1 MSGKPI
7 RTPAPSYL
15 LMGPE
20 EGEKGEFIASIKQA
34 LTQVDPSLEIHTIY
48 PWETGMSEL
57 AGILKN
63 GSLFSSWKLV
73 ILRNGEQVKREEG
86 KILGEYLKNPAPEVC
101 LIITT
106 SNLEKDI
113 SKPVAS
119 AIPKDRKKIFW
130 ELFENQKRA
139 WLTKY
144 FRGKEI
150 EVSPE
155 GMELILDLVENNTKE
170 MRAACDQLSLFFG
183 PGSCIG
189 EEDVDTFIH
198 HSREENV
205 FTLFGKMADLDF
217 ISSLETLRKLMLS
230 GENNPIQLYAGLL
243 WQFKRL
249 LKLSSMT
256 DLQYSVEDACMKIG
270 IRGKKNQESYRRA
283 NSHYSTG
290 ELKRI
295 ILLISRFD
303 ALVRETRAEMQSL
316 LMELFLYYT
325 ILKKGELPEAYR

>member
-1 MSGKPI
+1 MSGKGSGIP
-7 RTPAPSYL
+7 PSSYL

-20 EGEKGEFIASIKQA
+20 EGEKGEFIARLRQGIAKI
-34 LTQVDPSLEIHTIY
+34 DPSLEVHTCY

-57 AGILKN
+57 VGRLKN

-73 ILRNGEQVKREEG
+73 IIRNGEQVKREEA
-86 KILGEYLKNPAPEVC
+86 KILAEYLKAPARDVC
-101 LIITT
+101 LVITT
-106 SNLEKDI
+106 ESLERDVA
-113 SKPVAS
+113 KPVAS

-139 WLTKY
+139 WLGNY
-144 FRGKEI
+144 FRGKQM
-150 EVSPE
+150 EVSPG
-155 GMELILDLVENNTKE
+155 GMELILDLVENNTRE

-183 PGSCIG
+183 PGSCID

-205 FTLFGKMADLDF
+205 FTLFGRIANLDMVA
-217 ISSLETLRKLMLS
+217 SLEILRKLLLS
-230 GENNPIQLYAGLL
+230 GDNNPIQLYAGLL

-256 DLQYSVEDACMKIG
+256 DLQYSMEEACAKIG
-270 IRGKKNQESYRRA
+270 IRGKKNQANYHRA
-283 NSHYSTG
+283 NSNFTTE

-303 ALVRETRAEMQSL
+303 ALVREARAEMQGL
-316 LMELFLYYT
+316 LMELFLYYV
-325 ILKKGELPEAYR
+325 ILKKGETPEAYR